1 MTQILFLRLI
11 ERIITNLTLLKGLQ
25 VRYYIIIA
33 GKLTYYGYGGIP
45 TVAQGNK
52 CEFVIDI
59 QVFYKD
65 QWRTV
70 YSHPIDKVESV
81 DETFCSCIAN
91 LASEGVEFYFASI
104 MQQIF
109 EQEQVAIK
117 EEMLKQQQKE
127 LIELAENKAKQE
139 AWANRKLHVKI
150 KDSITGKKLLT
161 S

>member
-1 MTQILFLRLI
+1 
-11 ERIITNLTLLKGLQ
+11 
-25 VRYYIIIA
+25 
-33 GKLTYYGYGGIP
+33 
-45 TVAQGNK
+45 
-52 CEFVIDI
+52 
-59 QVFYKD
+59 
-65 QWRTV
+65 
-70 YSHPIDKVESV
+70 
-81 DETFCSCIAN
+81 
-91 LASEGVEFYFASI
+91 

-127 LIELAENKAKQE
+127 LIELAEEKKAKQE